1 MGADHVCKGEGLL
14 DRGSFM
20 RALGVT
26 LILMTAAAAQD
37 RRRVDFTLPFEKAL
51 AKAKAEKKL
60 LFLKPIYGG
69 VDEIGAKDYCR
80 GSW

>member
-1 MGADHVCKGEGLL
+1 MYGRLIIASIFLAALARTGL
-14 DRGSFM
+14 
-20 RALGVT
+20 
-26 LILMTAAAAQD
+26 AQD
-37 RRRVDFTLPFEKAL
+37 NSRIQFTLPFEKAL
-51 AKAKAEKKL
+51 AKAKAENKL